1 MAEIDSTVC
10 DLLRRTPV
18 DSGDSGTNWVAR
30 ECEQAQEREGKVGV
44 CSNGSGRCSF
54 YSEREGQRG
63 TDRCKVGMEK
73 QRATVLGVD
82 GIVFLASCWSPG
94 RAWSVGAVPKLVWRS
109 ATSARSWRRSRRV
122 RVAAGQGRVSGRLLE
137 SKIGRAHV

>member
-30 ECEQAQEREGKVGV
+30 ECEQAQEREGKVVV

-63 TDRCKVGMEK
+63 TG
-73 QRATVLGVD
+73 RATMMTMLQRGR
-82 GIVFLASCWSPG
+82 GMGERTGRLRAS
-94 RAWSVGAVPKLVWRS
+94 WRS
-109 ATSARSWRRSRRV
+109 SLRPWNRGRRTGEVRRMCGSARACHG
-122 RVAAGQGRVSGRLLE
+122 VADGDHGRVVVPSFEGASE
-137 SKIGRAHV
+137 VV